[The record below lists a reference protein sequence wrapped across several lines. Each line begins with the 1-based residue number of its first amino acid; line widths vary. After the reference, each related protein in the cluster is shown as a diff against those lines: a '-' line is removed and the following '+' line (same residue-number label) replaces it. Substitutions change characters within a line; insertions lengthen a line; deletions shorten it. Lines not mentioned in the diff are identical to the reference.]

1 MERNYTTLLFDAD
14 NTLFDFYAAERQ
26 AIRKTC
32 EAVGIAY
39 TDEVGQRYSDIND
52 GFWKRFERR
61 EIEQSEIYVGRFR
74 AFIEAVGA
82 SADPEAVAD
91 RYREE
96 LAGGHMLIDGAAEI
110 CRELSKRYRLYI
122 VTNGHVMVQRRRFN
136 ESGLAPY
143 FKGCFISEEIGAH
156 KPEKTFFDIV
166 CAAIEEKDKRRV
178 CVIGDSMTSDIL
190 GGIRA
195 GLDTC
200 FYNPKGAA
208 RLYEPTYEI
217 HKLDALLELF

>member
-1 MERNYTTLLFDAD
+1 MKTYTTLLFDAD

-32 EAVGIAY
+32 EAFGVAY
-39 TDEVGQRYSDIND
+39 TDEVGRRYSDIND

-74 AFIEAVGA
+74 AFLEAVGA
-82 SADPEAVAD
+82 PADPEAVAA

-96 LAGGHMLIDGAAEI
+96 LSRGHMLIDGAAEI
-110 CRELSKRYRLYI
+110 CRELSKRYSLYI
-122 VTNGHVMVQRRRFN
+122 VTNGHAMVQRRRFD

-156 KPEKTFFDIV
+156 KPEKKFFDIV
-166 CAAIEEKDKRRV
+166 LAAIDEKDKHRV

-190 GGIRA
+190 GGVRA

-200 FYNPKGAA
+200 FYNPKGSA
-208 RLYEPTYEI
+208 RRYEPTYEI
-217 HKLDALLELF
+217 DKLDELLTLF